1 MMLVAFPRCVSNS
14 LVDNIIQTGKR
25 RIQARFIVDT
35 VRRGEKAPLWMRVAI
50 RVLGKA
56 KK

>member
-1 MMLVAFPRCVSNS
+1 MILIAFPLHLTNGFIYH
-14 LVDNIIQTGKR
+14 LIQTGKR

>member
-1 MMLVAFPRCVSNS
+1 MILIAFPLHLTNGFIYY
-14 LVDNIIQTGKR
+14 LIQTGKR